1 MNTENLIQKIQHFL
15 WIWLTLILG
24 FYLSWIT
31 LSQSNFLYGVWYD
44 HAGIKENIEEFAP
57 KNKFRQGF
65 ETTDDETRK
74 ALFAGI
80 VTAIHNQGTG
90 LRELHY
96 INSHTQQTMPLLHR
110 AEIVH
115 LTDVANLIEW
125 LKKLGWGLLLLW
137 ASLTTYLL
145 MKKSAM
151 PSSQSAFWNIG
162 LGLGLTLAGLL
173 TFGSKAVFYQLH
185 IWIFPANHQWFFYY
199 QDSLMSTMMKAPDL
213 FAYIAASLSLLG
225 LLFFVLLFKL
235 FTANLFKPNSMEHA
249 VT

>member
-1 MNTENLIQKIQHFL
+1 M

-44 HAGIKENIEEFAP
+44 HAGIKENIEEFAS

-65 ETTDDETRK
+65 ETTDDATRK

-80 VTAIHNQGTG
+80 VTAIHHQGAG
-90 LRELHY
+90 LSELKYLNAH
-96 INSHTQQTMPLLHR
+96 SQQTLPLLHR

-145 MKKSAM
+145 MKKSTM
-151 PSSQSAFWNIG
+151 PSKKSAFLNIG
-162 LGLGLTLAGLL
+162 VGLIITSAGLL
-173 TFGSKAVFYQLH
+173 TLGGKAVFYQLH

-213 FAYIAASLSLLG
+213 FAYIAASLTLLG
-225 LLFFVLLFKL
+225 LLFFIGLFSL
-235 FTANLFKPNSMEHA
+235 FSRRVFK
-249 VT
+249 

>member
-1 MNTENLIQKIQHFL
+1 MNPTNLMRKIQQFM

-31 LSQSNFLYGVWYD
+31 LSQSNFLYGIWYD
-44 HAGIKENIEEFAP
+44 HAGIKENIEMFAP
-57 KNKFRQGF
+57 KNKFRTGF
-65 ETTDDETRK
+65 ATTDDATRK

-90 LRELHY
+90 LGELHY
-96 INSHTQQTMPLLHR
+96 QNALTQQTLPLLHR

-125 LKKLGWGLLLLW
+125 LKKLGWGLLLFW
-137 ASLTTYLL
+137 ATLTTYLL
-145 MKKSAM
+145 MQKSAM
-151 PSSQSAFWNIG
+151 PTPKSALWNLG

-173 TFGSKAVFYQLH
+173 SVGSKAVFYQLH

-213 FAYIAASLSLLG
+213 FAYIAASLVLLG
-225 LLFFVLLFKL
+225 ILFFILIFML
-235 FTANLFKPNSMEHA
+235 FTTQLSKPNLMEHA
-249 VT
+249 NK